1 MAKLRLKFQE
11 RVLREVTVTSGVV
24 TIGRQSDNLLPID
37 NPAVSGHHA
46 KIYRQDDNYVVE
58 DMESFNG
65 TYLNDRHVER
75 AILKDGDVV
84 LVGKHSIEF
93 QADSA
98 GSGSAQSKSQDR
110 SMASQTHPGRHQASQ
125 LDHTMV
131 LDTKR
136 IRELLAKEKTSQ
148 LGMAAAGTPG
158 TNATESSHV
167 AKVRR
172 HRKMGTLTVTAGRTN
187 RPHYVLVSKLTVI
200 GRSEL
205 ASIRLRR
212 WFAPRTAASIH
223 LREDG
228 YFLVP
233 AAKNI
238 KISVNKIR
246 VREGQT
252 ELKAGDIVELAG
264 ITAVF
269 DFEG

>member
-1 MAKLRLKFQE
+1 VAKLRLKFQE
-11 RVLREVTVTSGVV
+11 RVLREVTVTGGVV
-24 TIGRQSDNLLPID
+24 TIGRQPDNLLPID

-46 KIYRQDDNYVVE
+46 KIYRQDENYVVE

-65 TYLNDRHVER
+65 TYLNDRHVDR
-75 AILKDGDVV
+75 AVLKDGDVV

-93 QADSA
+93 HADSA
-98 GSGSAQSKSQDR
+98 AGGTGQSNNQDR
-110 SMASQTHPGRHQASQ
+110 SISWQAHLDKRYAPQ

-136 IRELLAKEKTSQ
+136 IRELLAREKSQ
-148 LGMAAAGTPG
+148 SSVAVADPPG
-158 TNATESSHV
+158 TVPTASGHV
-167 AKVRR
+167 VRVRR

-187 RPHYVLVSKLTVI
+187 RSHYVLVSKLTVI

-205 ASIRLRR
+205 ASVRLRR
-212 WFAPRTAASIH
+212 WFAPHTAASIH

-233 AAKNI
+233 VAKNI
-238 KISVNKIR
+238 KIRVNKSR
-246 VREGQT
+246 VKGGQI

-264 ITAVF
+264 VTAIF
-269 DFEG
+269 NYEG